1 MEEKIIFESSDELMI
16 TQIEALLEEN
26 KIAYIRRD
34 LGCGSY
40 ITIIMGQSYSTK
52 QILVSE
58 NDFDKAKELKFKP
71 RKRKNDVQIS
81 KEEMKIYEG
90 NRY

>member
-16 TQIEALLEEN
+16 TQIEAFLEEN

-58 NDFDKAKELKFKP
+58 NDFDKAKELIDIFENAEFELP
-71 RKRKNDVQIS
+71 DEL
-81 KEEMKIYEG
+81 KEEEE
-90 NRY
+90 

>member
-16 TQIEALLEEN
+16 TQIEALLKDN
-26 KIAYIRRD
+26 DITYIRRD

-40 ITIIMGQSYSTK
+40 MTIIMGQSYSTK

-58 NDFDKAKELKFKP
+58 ADFDKAKELIDIFENAEFEIP
-71 RKRKNDVQIS
+71 DEL
-81 KEEMKIYEG
+81 KEEEEE
-90 NRY
+90 